1 MMNFKVQ
8 KRNITKIVVGI
19 YLVMFTSTI
28 TAQTSTRT
36 IKEGNRTIVE
46 ETRRSS
52 YGNTYYQYSIADISE
67 RVDNIKKKKKEFNY
81 NAEYTYPIY
90 KNQQLMKDEYKKL
103 NSLYHTC
110 LGNNKKKLSSN
121 DIQYDGKALIN
132 DDGSVICYKIIAKT
146 PLLELFTAKELLNI
160 FDTINSFRFTT
171 PLMKYESTGYLETML
186 GYF

>member
-8 KRNITKIVVGI
+8 KRNITQIVVGI

-46 ETRRSS
+46 STKIEEGRLFC
-52 YGNTYYQYSIADISE
+52 YYTVNDLSN
-67 RVDNIKKKKKEFNY
+67 RVNAIKQQKKEFNY
-81 NAEYTYPIY
+81 DAKYTYPIR
-90 KNQQLMKDEYKKL
+90 NNPLLMKKEFSELDQICLNCFGKNPKKL
-103 NSLYHTC
+103 KPKEVLCFS
-110 LGNNKKKLSSN
+110 
-121 DIQYDGKALIN
+121 QALID

>member
-1 MMNFKVQ
+1 MMNFIVQ

-28 TAQTSTRT
+28 TAQTSSRT

-160 FDTINSFRFTT
+160 FDTINSFRFT
-171 PLMKYESTGYLETML
+171 STGYLETML

>member
-1 MMNFKVQ
+1 MKTKVFV
-8 KRNITKIVVGI
+8 KAIITIFI
-19 YLVMFTSTI
+19 VMFTPTI
-28 TAQTSTRT
+28 TAQTSSRT

-81 NAEYTYPIY
+81 NAEYTYPVY

-132 DDGSVICYKIIAKT
+132 DDG
-146 PLLELFTAKELLNI
+146 AKELLNI

>member
-1 MMNFKVQ
+1 MKTKVFV
-8 KRNITKIVVGI
+8 KAIITIFI
-19 YLVMFTSTI
+19 VMFTPTI

-67 RVDNIKKKKKEFNY
+67 RKKKKKEFNY
-81 NAEYTYPIY
+81 NAEYTYPIR
-90 KNQQLMKDEYKKL
+90 NNPLLMKKEFSELDQICL
-103 NSLYHTC
+103 NC
-110 LGNNKKKLSSN
+110 F
-121 DIQYDGKALIN
+121 GKNPKNLKPKEVLCFSQALID

-146 PLLELFTAKELLNI
+146 PLLELFTARELLNI

>member
-1 MMNFKVQ
+1 MNFKVQ

-46 ETRRSS
+46 STKIEEGRLFC
-52 YGNTYYQYSIADISE
+52 YYTVNDLSN
-67 RVDNIKKKKKEFNY
+67 RVNAIKQQKKEFNY